1 MNDRFSRLELLLG
14 KDALQTLKNSK
25 VLVFGVGGV
34 GGYVCE
40 ALARCGVGTVD
51 IVDNDTVALSNINR
65 QIIALGS
72 TLGRFKVDVMQE
84 RMKDINPEMSV
95 TAYNLF
101 YTPDNTGDIDFSKY
115 DYIIDAIDTVTAKIN
130 IIERAKALDIPV
142 ISAMGAGNKLDPTKL
157 VVTDIYKTSMC
168 PLARVMRKEL
178 RSRGIKSLKVVY
190 STEKAIVPKTAVTGE
205 NNKPIPGST
214 AFVPPVAGLII
225 AREVIND
232 ILNLRSNYE

>member
-1 MNDRFSRLELLLG
+1 MNDRFSRLELLIG
-14 KDALQTLKNSK
+14 EAALKTLKDSK

-65 QIIALGS
+65 QIIALSS
-72 TLGRFKVDVMQE
+72 TLGRFKVDVMKE
-84 RMKDINPEMSV
+84 RMLDINPKMSV
-95 TAYNLF
+95 TAYKLF
-101 YTPDNTGDIDFSKY
+101 YTPDNTGDIAFAKY

-130 IIERAKALDIPV
+130 IIERAKSLDIPV
-142 ISAMGAGNKLDPTKL
+142 ISAMGAGNKLDPTRL

-178 RSRGIKSLKVVY
+178 KSRGIKSLKVVY
-190 STEKAIVPKTAVTGE
+190 STEKALTPKAAVTGE
-205 NNKPIPGST
+205 NKKPIPGST

-225 AREVIND
+225 AREVVND
-232 ILNLRSNYE
+232 ILKAAELL